1 VTGDLE
7 PALRRYAKRRRKRT
21 ARVQR
26 WSRRAADL
34 MHLPDGPEIAARDA
48 VFADLYAELAWI
60 HSYDAHAE
68 HDAVASAY

>member
-1 VTGDLE
+1 M
-7 PALRRYAKRRRKRT
+7 RRRKRT

-34 MHLPDGPEIAARDA
+34 MHLPDGPEIAPRDA
-48 VFADLYAELAWI
+48 VFAELYSELAWI

-68 HDAVASAY
+68 HEHIEVCHRGSA